1 MTNKGRKIEPPL
13 KLDLSFGEALSRF
26 AATKPEQVDESIKR
40 AKAKKPPQEASLRRP
55 ARSKRELPPGSR
67 KCKPSGD

>member
-1 MTNKGRKIEPPL
+1 MESPL

-26 AATKPEQVDESIKR
+26 VATKPEEVEESIERSKS
-40 AKAKKPPQEASLRRP
+40 KKPPQDAPPRRP

-67 KCKPSGD
+67 KRKPP